1 MAVDTADAVTS
12 AQTPLRYLN
21 RNIFVENNDNIADNR
36 CDRRRPDIVSIVVGD
51 WQRSAASTV
60 RQTLDVDVIKMHP
73 DYNSRTYE
81 NDISLV
87 KVTTDIVFSEDVA
100 PVCAPDPAND
110 YVYYKSQCA
119 GWGSLSSGMY
129 SLS

>member
-1 MAVDTADAVTS
+1 
-12 AQTPLRYLN
+12 
-21 RNIFVENNDNIADNR
+21 
-36 CDRRRPDIVSIVVGD
+36 VVGD

-60 RQTLDVDVIKMHP
+60 RQTLDVERITSHP
-73 DYNSRTYE
+73 DYNSNTYE

-110 YVYYKSQCA
+110 YVYYKSQCS
-119 GWGSLSSGMY
+119 GWGSLRSGSYGGSFIMFN
-129 SLS
+129 LLVTTTLRGNITDMV